1 MGSVIDGSI
10 QGSGYGQRSEEGSR
24 IARGESGTSG
34 IGQAGK
40 EQAKQLGSAA
50 KEHLYRQ
57 VESRRGDVA
66 KGMRGL
72 VSTLESISDRDEAKV
87 ARPLLGSAAGLL
99 RRTSDRLEN
108 ETTEELLADAQTQV
122 RERPGLFIAG
132 CVAAG
137 FVLGRLIKS

>member
-10 QGSGYGQRSEEGSR
+10 QGNGHGQRSEGGSR
-24 IARGESGTSG
+24 FARDEAGTSRL
-34 IGQAGK
+34 GQAGK

-50 KEHLYRQ
+50 KERVYHQ

-66 KGMRGL
+66 KGLRGL
-72 VSTLESISDRDEAKV
+72 VSTLEGISDKDEAKM
-87 ARPLLGSAAGLL
+87 ARPLLGRATGLL
-99 RRTSDRLEN
+99 RRTSERLES

-137 FVLGRLIKS
+137 FVLGRLIKA

>member
-1 MGSVIDGSI
+1 MGSVIDGNI

-24 IARGESGTSG
+24 FARDESGTSG
-34 IGQAGK
+34 LGQAGK

-50 KEHLYRQ
+50 KERVYHQ

-72 VSTLESISDRDEAKV
+72 VSTLEGISDKDEAKM
-87 ARPLLGSAAGLL
+87 ARPLLGRAAGLL
-99 RRTSDRLEN
+99 RRTSERLES

-137 FVLGRLIKS
+137 FVLGRLIKA

>member
-1 MGSVIDGSI
+1 MGSVIDGNI
-10 QGSGYGQRSEEGSR
+10 QGSRYGQRSEEGSR
-24 IARGESGTSG
+24 ISRDESGTAG
-34 IGQAGK
+34 LGQAGK

-50 KEHLYRQ
+50 KERVYHQ

-72 VSTLESISDRDEAKV
+72 VSTLESISGRDEAKV

-99 RRTSDRLEN
+99 RRTSERLEN

-137 FVLGRLIKS
+137 FVLGRLIKA